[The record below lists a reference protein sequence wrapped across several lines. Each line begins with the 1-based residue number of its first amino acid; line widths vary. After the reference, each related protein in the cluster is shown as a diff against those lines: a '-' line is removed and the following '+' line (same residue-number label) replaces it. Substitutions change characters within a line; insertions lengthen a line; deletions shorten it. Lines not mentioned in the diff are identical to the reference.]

1 MVSLNG
7 LRVGFAFTGSF
18 CMLSKTLEALK
29 LTAEGGA
36 DITPIMSEITAS
48 TDTRFGT
55 SDYFKN
61 EMLKICNKDT
71 VISSI
76 KEAEPIGPKK
86 LLDVLVIAPCTGNTL
101 TKLALGITDSC
112 VTMAAKAHL
121 RNGRPVII
129 GVSSNDGLSNTAKN
143 IGLLMNY
150 KNIFIV
156 PYRQDDF
163 EKKPTSVVS
172 DMGLIPKT
180 IISALD
186 GKQLQPLILI

>member
-18 CMLSKTLEALK
+18 CMLSKTLEALQ
-29 LTAEGGA
+29 LTADCGA

-55 SDYFKN
+55 ADYFKN
-61 EMLKICNKDT
+61 EMLKITGKNGI
-71 VISSI
+71 ISSVR
-76 KEAEPIGPKK
+76 EAEPIGPKK

-121 RNGRPVII
+121 RNGRPVVI

-156 PYRQDDF
+156 PYRQDDC

-172 DMGLIPKT
+172 DMELIPET
-180 IISALD
+180 ILSAKS
-186 GKQLQPLILI
+186 GVQLQPLILT

>member
-1 MVSLNG
+1 MIDLTG
-7 LRVGFAFTGSF
+7 LRVGFAMTGSF
-18 CMLSKTLEALK
+18 CMLSNTLSDLSLLEKT
-29 LTAEGGA
+29 GA

-55 SDYFKN
+55 ADYFK
-61 EMLKICNKDT
+61 LKFCEITGK
-71 VISSI
+71 SSI
-76 KEAEPIGPKK
+76 ITSVKEAEPIGPKK

-121 RNGRPVII
+121 RNGGPIII

-143 IGLLMNY
+143 LGLLMNT

-156 PYRQDDF
+156 PFHQDDY
-163 EKKPTSVVS
+163 EKKPTSLIS
-172 DMGLIPKT
+172 DMKLIPET
-180 IISALD
+180 IISALR
-186 GKQLQPLILI
+186 GVQLQPIILN

>member
-29 LTAEGGA
+29 LTADCGA

-55 SDYFKN
+55 ADYFKN
-61 EMLKICNKDT
+61 EMLKITGKNGI
-71 VISSI
+71 ISSVR
-76 KEAEPIGPKK
+76 EAEPIGPKK

-121 RNGRPVII
+121 RNGRPVVI

-156 PYRQDDF
+156 PYRQDDC

-172 DMGLIPKT
+172 DMELIPET
-180 IISALD
+180 ILSAKS
-186 GKQLQPLILI
+186 GVQLQPLILT

>member
-1 MVSLNG
+1 MISLNG

-29 LTAEGGA
+29 MTAAYGA

-61 EMLKICNKDT
+61 EMLKISEKST

-76 KEAEPIGPKK
+76 REAEPIGPKK

-150 KNIFIV
+150 KNVYIV
-156 PYRQDDF
+156 PYKQDDF
-163 EKKPTSVVS
+163 DKKPTSIVS
-172 DMGLIPKT
+172 DMELIPQS

-186 GKQLQPLILI
+186 GKQLQPLILT